1 MADRMGRQS
10 AQSVGSA
17 ASAKEGKKWFRV
29 SKNSV
34 LYKVVSSIN
43 SRDHQ
48 VKVKESAQKALIH
61 MGAPTR
67 FWEVKLYKLVGG
79 TRYKFIVEYEE
90 KKYCELKLK
99 SKNGKKFE
107 LVSVKPDIKYPS
119 DFDPEGKGGGF
130 DSAGIQRF
138 GGAMDGKLKTL
149 AMMTNTSAGSKKEAL
164 RKANK
169 KVKKRPPKKM
179 ASGHMLYSAA
189 GTPQMETREYDPT
202 ASRAYTDSSKDKNY
216 ITLDMRND
224 VKNKYKH
231 LAKAYGMDGLVPA
244 ENIMEIFSTV
254 KFKLTDVQRAR
265 LTEFVRH
272 DKDQYIEFNQLIK
285 LMNRTFKEAEEGHF
299 HMTVKELQ
307 DLFFQQDTDFSG
319 MLDRHEISKILN
331 QVHMV
336 TDPNQIGEYMSQMD
350 KDGDGQMD
358 FEEFMT
364 LCQLIYKDRG
374 GVVVANRS
382 GPAAFNQTRGIIDNL
397 RDKVE
402 RHHLMITHL
411 KAQVSNFD
419 EQLEIMDTI
428 AAHSALQQELNKTRE
443 EKRRLAKLKHEMT
456 QQHRGWMRD
465 IKTIHAREKRDVME
479 KINFIET
486 QKEEAKAAY
495 DFVSEAYDKDFDEAM
510 SEVAEI
516 MQSLGELRDF
526 CERSRSNVALDAQ
539 HTMELTRLAKDR
551 LRKYKQGEEGTVFNP
566 VVYDSAGAII
576 EFMKNKTSA
585 LEEWL
590 IKRTQFTQSDREKYL
605 KRVEDVKK
613 KREEYEANKLAL
625 EKQLVDVEK
634 KIGSLEKK
642 FSDATAKNATLR
654 TKLDDPTQRKHDE
667 VVEKQLQADLEQIQ
681 EDIAQGHRDKLEWS
695 KKLYPME
702 HKLHLERAKVS
713 LLQVELG
720 ELKVL
725 LEDVKHHEDVES
737 RTLGMFD

>member
-1 MADRMGRQS
+1 MGKQ
-10 AQSVGSA
+10 AAASVGSTS
-17 ASAKEGKKWFRV
+17 SAKEGKKWFRV

-43 SRDHQ
+43 SRDHA
-48 VKVKESAQKALIH
+48 VKVKESASKTLIH
-61 MGAPTR
+61 MGHPCR
-67 FWEVKLYKLVGG
+67 FWDVHLYKLVGG

-107 LVSVKPDIKYPS
+107 LVSVKADVNYPAEFNPD
-119 DFDPEGKGGGF
+119 GGGGF
-130 DSAGIQRF
+130 DSSGVTRF
-138 GGAMDGKLKTL
+138 GGAMDGKLKAM
-149 AMMTNTSAGSKKEAL
+149 AMMVDTSKGSKKEAT
-164 RKANK
+164 RKTREAK
-169 KVKKRPPKKM
+169 SRVKKRPPKKM

-189 GTPQMETREYDPT
+189 GTPLMETRKYDPT
-202 ASRAYTDSSKDKNY
+202 ASRVHTDGKVKNY

-224 VKNKYKH
+224 IKTQYTR
-231 LAKAYGMDGLVPA
+231 LAKNYGMDGLVPG
-244 ENIMEIFSTV
+244 ENVMEIFKNV
-254 KFKLTDVQRAR
+254 KFKLTDPQRAR
-265 LTEFVRH
+265 LAEFVRH
-272 DKDQYIEFNQLIK
+272 DKDQYIELNQLFDI
-285 LMNRTFKEAEEGHF
+285 MNRCFKEAEEGHF

-319 MLDRHEISKILN
+319 MLDSSEVSKILN
-331 QVHMV
+331 KVHLV
-336 TDPNQIGEYMSQMD
+336 TDVNQIQKYMQQMD

-443 EKRRLAKLKHEMT
+443 EKRRLGKLAHEMT

-486 QKEEAKAAY
+486 QKEEGGQAY
-495 DFVSEAYDKDFDEAM
+495 NFVSEAYDKDFDEAM

-551 LRKYKQGEEGTVFNP
+551 LRKYKTGEEGTVYSP
-566 VVYDSAGAII
+566 VVYNSSQAVI

-613 KREEYEANKLAL
+613 KREEYDANKIAL
-625 EKQLVDVEK
+625 EKQLVDTEK
-634 KIGSLEKK
+634 KITSIDKK
-642 FSDATAKNATLR
+642 YADAITKNAAIR
-654 TKLDDPTQRKHDE
+654 EKLDDPTQRKHDE
-667 VVEKQLQADLEQIQ
+667 ATEKALQDELEQIQ

-702 HKLHLERAKVS
+702 HAMNLERAKVS

-725 LEDVKHHEDVES
+725 LEDVHHHEDVEI
-737 RTLGMFD
+737 RTVGLFD